1 MSKNEPKNQTGNLD
15 GLYDR
20 PGFLMRRCQQETGW
34 IFEESCSELG
44 LTARQYDFLFALSE
58 AQETDQDQLARLL
71 GLDRSNTGHVI
82 RILLRKGLVERHIKP
97 QDKRKRL
104 VSLTTEGRNIFKQA
118 KPAADA
124 AKDYLLDLLDD
135 GEKETFMAMLRK
147 IVLSNKRADRAPLEI
162 NIEGAA

>member
-1 MSKNEPKNQTGNLD
+1 MSKNKAKKQVGKLD

-34 IFEESCSELG
+34 IFEESCAELG

-58 AQETDQDQLARLL
+58 TQETDQDQLARLL

-82 RILLRKGLVERHIKP
+82 AILLRKGLVERHVKP

-104 VSLTTEGRNIFKQA
+104 VSLTAEGRKIFEQA
-118 KPAADA
+118 KPAADG

-135 GEKETFMAMLRK
+135 DEKERFMAMLRK
-147 IVLSNKRADRAPLEI
+147 IVISNQRTDRAPLEI
-162 NIEGAA
+162 NIDGAA